1 MALVQATLASQ
12 LTTALN
18 ELTGDNPPASPPLRL
33 AQAFGEYFKGA
44 SAGGPVNPASVDAAV
59 TAMAGAM
66 SFPAGSA
73 GAGAASFAGGFSQFW
88 TVLEAGA
95 ATAFPGH
102 LPGTPPA
109 GLGSLASALEAQFG
123 ANNADGITAA
133 QAATNLASA
142 IHANAGLGGTV
153 LIPGA
158 PPTPVPIT

>member
-44 SAGGPVNPASVDAAV
+44 SAGGPVTAASVDAAV

-73 GAGAASFAGGFSQFW
+73 GAGAASFAGGFAQFW
-88 TVLEAGA
+88 TTLELGA

-102 LPGTPPA
+102 LPGTPPSMS
-109 GLGSLASALEAQFG
+109 GLASALESQFG
-123 ANNADGITAA
+123 ANNNQGITNA
-133 QAATNLASA
+133 QAAANLAAA
-142 IHANAGLGGTV
+142 IHSNAGLGGTV

-158 PPTPVPIT
+158 PPIPDPIT